1 MTLTPFKNE
10 PFVDFS
16 LPKNEQA
23 MRQAIEQVKN
33 QLGKSYPLVIN
44 GEAIFT
50 EETAPSYNPAKK
62 DQLIGTV
69 SQADRQAI
77 DQAIAA
83 ASEAFETW
91 RYTPAEVRSS
101 YLLKA
106 AAAIRRRKFE
116 FSAWMVLET
125 GKSWAEADAD
135 VAEAIDFMEYYA
147 REMLRLANPVA
158 LVPYEGEFNRQVY
171 IPLGVGV
178 IIPPWNFPLAIMAGM
193 TTSAIVTGNTVLLKP
208 SPNAPVIAA
217 KFVELMH
224 ELGLPKGVLNYVPGR
239 PEEIGDYMTGH
250 PLTRFISFTG
260 SRDVGL
266 HIVEHANKR
275 VPGQKWI
282 KRVIA
287 EMGGKDGIVVDRDA
301 DLDAAAA
308 AIVQS
313 AFGFQGQKCSAAS
326 RAIVHKDVYD
336 EVVQK
341 VVALTKSLPM
351 GNPEDN
357 VYVGPVID
365 EKAFKKVQHYIEIG
379 KTEAKLVAGGET
391 GPDHGFFVQPTIFID
406 AKTDSR
412 LMQEE
417 IFGPVLGI
425 MKADSFEEAIDL
437 FNSTEY
443 GLTGSVFSHDEAHLA
458 YASERMFCG
467 NLYFNRKCTGALVG
481 VHPFGGFNM
490 SGTDSKTGGPD
501 YLQLFMQAKVV
512 SEKF

>member
-16 LPKNEQA
+16 SPENDKA
-23 MRQAIEQVKN
+23 MRQALEKVKSE
-33 QLGKSYPLVIN
+33 LGKSYPLIIN
-44 GEAIFT
+44 GEPVFT
-50 EETAPSYNPAKK
+50 NETAPSYNPANK

-69 SQADRQAI
+69 SQADRI
-77 DQAIAA
+77 LVDQAMEAA
-83 ASEAFETW
+83 TEAFQTW
-91 RYTPAEVRSS
+91 RYTSPEVRSS

-125 GKSWAEADAD
+125 GKSWPEADAD

-147 REMLRLANPVA
+147 REMLRLAVPVP
-158 LVPYEGEFNRQVY
+158 LVPYAGEFNRQVY

-178 IIPPWNFPLAIMAGM
+178 VIPPWNFPLAIMSGM

-208 SPNAPVIAA
+208 SPNAPIIAA
-217 KFVELMH
+217 KFAELMM
-224 ELGLPKGVLNYVPGR
+224 ELGLPKGIINYIPGH
-239 PEEIGDYMTGH
+239 PEEMGDYMTGH
-250 PLTRFISFTG
+250 PQTRFISFTG
-260 SRDVGL
+260 SREVGL

-275 VPGQKWI
+275 IPGQKWI
-282 KRVIA
+282 KRVVA
-287 EMGGKDGIVVDRDA
+287 EMGGKDGIVVDCDA
-301 DLDAAAA
+301 DLDAAAT

-313 AFGFQGQKCSAAS
+313 SFGFQGQKCSAAS

-341 VVALTKSLPM
+341 VVSLTNVLKM

-357 VYVGPVID
+357 AYVGPVID
-365 EKAFKKVQHYIEIG
+365 EKSFAKVQRYIEIG
-379 KTEAKLVAGGET
+379 KSEATLAAGGEA
-391 GPDHGFFVQPTIFID
+391 GPAHGFFVQPTVFID
-406 AKTDSR
+406 AKPDNR

-425 MKADSFEEAIDL
+425 MKAESFEEAIEL
-437 FNSTEY
+437 FNSTDY
-443 GLTGSVFSHDEAHLA
+443 GLTGSVYSQNEEHLA

-467 NLYFNRKCTGALVG
+467 NLYFNRKCTGAFVG

-512 SEKF
+512 SEKL